1 MNSLKSFIYGAVAL
15 MSMGLVACQDNFDDP
30 KMEAPVAKN
39 VANTTIAELK
49 AKFWQDETN
58 YIWQGETNEPQPI
71 GLKEDGSH
79 YIIHGRVISSDEN
92 GNVFKA
98 LFIQDETGALPF
110 SINQYNLYTRYR
122 VGQEIVVDLTGM
134 FIGKYNG
141 LQQVGYPQ
149 WY

>member
-79 YIIHGRVISSDEN
+79 YIIHGRVISSAE
-92 GNVFKA
+92 
-98 LFIQDETGALPF
+98 
-110 SINQYNLYTRYR
+110 
-122 VGQEIVVDLTGM
+122 
-134 FIGKYNG
+134 IGKLIKQHNNANVLVMPARFVSFETVLEITDAWLNEEFEG
-141 LQQVGYPQ
+141 GRHQGRIDKIPVK
-149 WY
+149 